1 MPMTYKRTISAAA
14 ILLLAMAFTQ
24 YISRAEVIP
33 ASKPFSTFPKQI
45 GEWNGKESRFD
56 QKIYDILGVEDSFLA
71 NFKTEDNRNV
81 QIYIGYYESQR
92 EGDLIHSPRNCMP
105 GSGWNVADISHE
117 TITHSRSENREAK
130 VIKLLLKKGAQ
141 KQIVLYW
148 FHSRGRII
156 HSEYW
161 QKIYLVMDSIF
172 RHRTDGSFVRL
183 ITPVINGDE
192 KLAVKNLKDFG
203 ELLMPILDEFIPL

>member
-1 MPMTYKRTISAAA
+1 MTYKRTLTAAA
-14 ILLLAMAFTQ
+14 ILFLAMAFAH
-24 YISRAEVIP
+24 YINRSEMIP
-33 ASKPFSTFPKQI
+33 ASKPFATFPKQI
-45 GEWNGKESRFD
+45 GEWTGKESRFE
-56 QKIYDILGVEDSFLA
+56 QRIYDILGVEDSFLA
-71 NFKTEDNRNV
+71 NFRTKDDRNV
-81 QIYIGYYESQR
+81 QLYVGYYESQR

-105 GSGWNVADISHE
+105 GTGWNVAKISYE
-117 TITHSRSENREAK
+117 IIKRPKSENGNAK

-161 QKIYLVMDSIF
+161 QKIYLVVDSIF

-183 ITPVINGDE
+183 IAPVINGDE
-192 KLAVKNLKDFG
+192 NSTVNNLKEFG
-203 ELLMPILDEFIPL
+203 ELLMPILDEFIPS

>member
-1 MPMTYKRTISAAA
+1 M
-14 ILLLAMAFTQ
+14 
-24 YISRAEVIP
+24 IP
-33 ASKPFSTFPKQI
+33 ASKPFATFPKQI
-45 GEWNGKESRFD
+45 GEWTGKESRFE
-56 QKIYDILGVEDSFLA
+56 QRIYDILGVEDSFLA
-71 NFKTEDNRNV
+71 NFRTKDDRNV
-81 QIYIGYYESQR
+81 QLYVGYYESQR

-105 GSGWNVADISHE
+105 GTGWNVTKISYE
-117 TITHSRSENREAK
+117 IIKRPKSENGNAK

-161 QKIYLVMDSIF
+161 QKIYLVVDSIF

-183 ITPVINGDE
+183 IAPVINGDE
-192 KLAVKNLKDFG
+192 NSTVNNLKEFG
-203 ELLMPILDEFIPL
+203 ELLMPILDEFIPS

>member
-1 MPMTYKRTISAAA
+1 MTYKRTIAVAA
-14 ILLLAMAFTQ
+14 ILLMAMGFTQ

-33 ASKPFSTFPKQI
+33 ASKPFSMFPKQI
-45 GEWNGKESRFD
+45 GEWTGKESRFD
-56 QKIYDILGVEDSFLA
+56 QKIYDILGVEDSFLG
-71 NFKTEDNRNV
+71 NFRSQDGRNV
-81 QIYIGYYESQR
+81 NLYIGYYESQR

-105 GSGWNVADISHE
+105 GSGWNVADISYE
-117 TITHSRSENREAK
+117 TIKHPSGESGNAK

-161 QKIYLVMDSIF
+161 QKIYLVVDSIF

-183 ITPVINGDE
+183 IAPVINGDE
-192 KLAVKNLKDFG
+192 SSTVNNLKEFG
-203 ELLMPILDEFIPL
+203 ELLMPILEEFIPS